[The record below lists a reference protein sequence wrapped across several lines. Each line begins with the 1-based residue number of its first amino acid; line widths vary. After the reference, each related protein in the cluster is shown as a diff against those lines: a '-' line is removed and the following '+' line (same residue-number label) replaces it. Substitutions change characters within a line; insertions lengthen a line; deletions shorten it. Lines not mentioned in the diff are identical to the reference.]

1 MLKVSSLFILL
12 CGLLASSSA
21 QEDLSRIAS
30 QITNALTQGLLG
42 MNVLSTLQTI
52 DFQGSLKNVF
62 SLARSHQSI
71 LGGLLTNRD
80 TNLIVQMKDLQLLQV
95 SLENSP
101 NFKEVDL
108 RIPLAFSIQIKF
120 PALNPC
126 IFHVWTDMKVQ
137 LYLEKDVDSRYQ
149 LAFGHCRIAP
159 DTVWIQSE
167 NLWIFSENP
176 MDAIPLTTSRARIS
190 AFVYRSVTPPLQSNC
205 FQSVTPMKK
214 NIVEN
219 IERILGELIIHNL
232 GAKMCPF
239 INSCL
244 YDLNPQVTKELIS
257 KSAAAAG
264 QVPCHYSNI
273 PKVKE
278 PRLHQYDCN

>member
-80 TNLIVQMKDLQLLQV
+80 TNLIVQMKDLRLLQV

-137 LYLEKDVDSRYQ
+137 LYLEKDIDSRYQ

-167 NLWIFSENP
+167 NF
-176 MDAIPLTTSRARIS
+176 
-190 AFVYRSVTPPLQSNC
+190 
-205 FQSVTPMKK
+205 VTPMKK

-219 IERILGELIIHNL
+219 IERILGDLIIHNL

-257 KSAAAAG
+257 LLLQQGKYHATIQIS
-264 QVPCHYSNI
+264 
-273 PKVKE
+273 PK
-278 PRLHQYDCN
+278 

>member
-21 QEDLSRIAS
+21 QEDLSRISS

-80 TNLIVQMKDLQLLQV
+80 TNLMVI
-95 SLENSP
+95 
-101 NFKEVDL
+101 L
-108 RIPLAFSIQIKF
+108 RILCKHRRTFILETNGRKVSSEVLLALILPSHRF

-159 DTVWIQSE
+159 DTVWIQS
-167 NLWIFSENP
+167 
-176 MDAIPLTTSRARIS
+176 
-190 AFVYRSVTPPLQSNC
+190 
-205 FQSVTPMKK
+205 
-214 NIVEN
+214 
-219 IERILGELIIHNL
+219 
-232 GAKMCPF
+232 
-239 INSCL
+239 
-244 YDLNPQVTKELIS
+244 
-257 KSAAAAG
+257 
-264 QVPCHYSNI
+264 
-273 PKVKE
+273 
-278 PRLHQYDCN
+278 